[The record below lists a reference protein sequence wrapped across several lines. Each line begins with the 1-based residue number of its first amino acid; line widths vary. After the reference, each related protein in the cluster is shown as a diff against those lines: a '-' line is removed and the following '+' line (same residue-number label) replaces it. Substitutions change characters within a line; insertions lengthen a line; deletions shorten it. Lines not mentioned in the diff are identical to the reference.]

1 MYNPNMQD
9 NSVEKMPLSQHLEDL
24 RKVLLRALLGLVVGV
39 IAGAFFVAPV
49 LDFLAGPVGG
59 VVNLQVIEVTES
71 MSVYMRV
78 ALLIGLIVALPW
90 IFFQLFSFIGKG
102 LKKSEKRGLLVAI
115 PFATI
120 LFLAGGGFAFF
131 VMLPASM
138 KFFISLLEVDT
149 SLRLSSYF
157 GFVVNLI
164 FWIAMSFEL
173 PLLVFV
179 MTRVGVIKPEFLTK
193 GWRVALVVIAVMAAV
208 ITPTGDPVNMVI
220 FMLPLFVLYLLSIGL
235 SALAYKAR
243 RASENASP
251 EVE

>member
-1 MYNPNMQD
+1 MYNPSMKD
-9 NSVEKMPLSQHLEDL
+9 KPIEKLPLSQHLEDL
-24 RKVLLRALLGLVVGV
+24 RKVLLRAILGLLAGV
-39 IAGAFFVAPV
+39 IAGAFFVKPV
-49 LDFLAGPVGG
+49 LDFLARPIGG
-59 VVNLQVIEVTES
+59 VENLQVIEVTES

-90 IFFQLFSFIGKG
+90 IFYQLFSFIGKG
-102 LKKSEKRGLLVAI
+102 LKKSEKRGLLIAV

-120 LFLAGGGFAFF
+120 LFLAGGGFAFY

-138 KFFISLLEVDT
+138 KFFTNLLEVDT

-157 GFVVNLI
+157 GFVINLI

-179 MTRVGVIKPEFLTK
+179 LSRVGLIKPGFLTK

-220 FMLPLFVLYLLSIGL
+220 FMLPLFVLYLMSIGL

-243 RASENASP
+243 RASEKENP

>member
-24 RKVLLRALLGLVVGV
+24 RKVLLRALLGLMVGV

>member
-1 MYNPNMQD
+1 MYNPSMEED
-9 NSVEKMPLSQHLEDL
+9 TTEKMPLGQHLEDL
-24 RKVLLRALLGLVVGV
+24 RKVLLRAMLGLLVGV
-39 IAGAFFVAPV
+39 IAGTFFVKPV
-49 LDFLAGPVGG
+49 LDFFALPVGG
-59 VVNLQVIEVTES
+59 VTNLQVIEVTES

-78 ALLIGLIVALPW
+78 ALLIGLILALPW

-102 LKKSEKRGLLVAI
+102 LKKSEKRGLLIAI

-120 LFLAGGGFAFF
+120 LFLVGGGFAFL

-138 KFFISLLEVDT
+138 RFFTSLLDVNT
-149 SLRLSSYF
+149 TLRLSSYF

-179 MTRVGVIKPEFLTK
+179 LTRVGIVKPGFLTK
-193 GWRVALVVIAVMAAV
+193 GWRVALVAIAVLSAV

-220 FMLPLFVLYLLSIGL
+220 FMLPLFGLYLMSIGL
-235 SALAYKAR
+235 SAQAYKSR
-243 RASENASP
+243 HASEVESP
-251 EVE
+251 EE

>member
-1 MYNPNMQD
+1 MYNPNMEND
-9 NSVEKMPLSQHLEDL
+9 LTEKMPLNAHLEDL
-24 RKVLLRALLGLVVGV
+24 RKVLFRALLGLMVGV
-39 IAGAFFVAPV
+39 IAGAFFVKPV
-49 LDFLAGPVGG
+49 LDFFARPVGG
-59 VVNLQVIEVTES
+59 VANLQVIEVTES
-71 MSVYMRV
+71 VSVYMRV
-78 ALLIGLIVALPW
+78 ALLIGLIIALPW

-102 LKKSEKRGLLVAI
+102 LKKSEKRGLLIAI

-120 LFLAGGGFAFF
+120 LFLVGGGFAFF

-138 KFFISLLEVDT
+138 RFFTSLLEVNT
-149 SLRLSSYF
+149 TLRLSSYF

-164 FWIAMSFEL
+164 FWIGISFEL

-179 MTRVGVIKPEFLTK
+179 LTRVGIVKPGFLTK
-193 GWRVALVVIAVMAAV
+193 GWRVALVGIAVLSAV

-220 FMLPLFVLYLLSIGL
+220 FMLPLFGLYLLSIGL

-243 RASENASP
+243 RATQAESP

>member
-1 MYNPNMQD
+1 MYNPNMEND
-9 NSVEKMPLSQHLEDL
+9 LTERMPLNAHLEDL
-24 RKVLLRALLGLVVGV
+24 RKVLFRALLGLMVGV
-39 IAGAFFVAPV
+39 MAGAFFVEPV
-49 LDFLAGPVGG
+49 LDSFARPVGG
-59 VVNLQVIEVTES
+59 VANLQVIEVTES
-71 MSVYMRV
+71 VSVYMRV
-78 ALLIGLIVALPW
+78 ALLIGLIIALPW

-102 LKKSEKRGLLVAI
+102 LKKSEKRGLLIAI

-120 LFLAGGGFAFF
+120 LFLVGGGFAFF

-138 KFFISLLEVDT
+138 RFFTSLLEVNT
-149 SLRLSSYF
+149 TLRLSSYF

-164 FWIAMSFEL
+164 FWIGISFEL

-179 MTRVGVIKPEFLTK
+179 LTRVGIVKPGFLTK
-193 GWRVALVVIAVMAAV
+193 GWRVALVGIAVLSAV

-220 FMLPLFVLYLLSIGL
+220 FMLPLFGLYLLSIGL

-243 RASENASP
+243 RATQAESP

>member
-1 MYNPNMQD
+1 MYNPSMD
-9 NSVEKMPLSQHLEDL
+9 NDPSEKLPLSQHLEDL
-24 RKVLLRALLGLVVGV
+24 RKVLFRALVGLFAGV
-39 IAGAFFVAPV
+39 IAGAFFVKPV
-49 LDFLAGPVGG
+49 LDFFAGPVGG
-59 VVNLQVIEVTES
+59 VENLQVIEVTES

-78 ALLIGLIVALPW
+78 ALLIGLIITLPW
-90 IFFQLFSFIGKG
+90 IFFQMFSFVGKG
-102 LKKSEKRGLLVAI
+102 LKRSEKRGLFIAI
-115 PFATI
+115 PFATL
-120 LFLAGGGFAFF
+120 LFLAGGSFAFF

-138 KFFISLLEVDT
+138 KFFTSLLDVNT

-157 GFVVNLI
+157 GFVTNLI

-179 MTRVGVIKPEFLTK
+179 LTRVGVVKPEFLTK
-193 GWRVALVVIAVMAAV
+193 GWRVALVMIAVMAAV

-220 FMLPLFVLYLLSIGL
+220 FMLPLFVLYLMSIGL

-243 RASENASP
+243 RASEVGSP

>member
-1 MYNPNMQD
+1 MYNPNMED
-9 NSVEKMPLSQHLEDL
+9 NLTEKMPLSHHLEDL
-24 RKVLLRALLGLVVGV
+24 RKVLLRSLLGLMVGV
-39 IAGAFFVAPV
+39 IAGAFFVTPV
-49 LDFLAGPVGG
+49 LDFLAGPIGG

-120 LFLAGGGFAFF
+120 LFLAGGGFAFY

-138 KFFISLLEVDT
+138 KFFTSLLEVDT

-173 PLLVFV
+173 PLLVFIL
-179 MTRVGVIKPEFLTK
+179 TRVGVIKPEFLTK

-235 SALAYKAR
+235 SVLAYKAR
-243 RASENASP
+243 RASEKEGP

>member
-1 MYNPNMQD
+1 MYNPSMKD
-9 NSVEKMPLSQHLEDL
+9 KPTEKLPLSQHLEDL
-24 RKVLLRALLGLVVGV
+24 RKVLLRAILGLLAGV
-39 IAGAFFVAPV
+39 IAGAFFVKPV
-49 LDFLAGPVGG
+49 LDFLARPIGG
-59 VVNLQVIEVTES
+59 VENLQVIEVTES

-90 IFFQLFSFIGKG
+90 IFYQLFSFIGKG
-102 LKKSEKRGLLVAI
+102 LKKSEKRGLLIAV

-120 LFLAGGGFAFF
+120 LFLAGGGFAFY

-138 KFFISLLEVDT
+138 KFFTNLLEVDT

-157 GFVVNLI
+157 GFVINLI

>member
-1 MYNPNMQD
+1 MYNPDMEE
-9 NSVEKMPLSQHLEDL
+9 NSPDKMPIAQHLEDL
-24 RKVLLRALLGLVVGV
+24 RKVLLRALLGLMAGV
-39 IAGAFFVAPV
+39 IAGAFFVKPV
-49 LDFLAGPVGG
+49 LDFFAQPIGG
-59 VVNLQVIEVTES
+59 VDNLQVIEVTES

-102 LKKSEKRGLLVAI
+102 LKKSEKRGLLIAI

-138 KFFISLLEVDT
+138 KFFMGLLEVNT
-149 SLRLSSYF
+149 ALRLSSYF

-179 MTRVGVIKPEFLTK
+179 LTRVGVMKPGILTK
-193 GWRVALVVIAVMAAV
+193 GWRVALVAIAVLSAV

-220 FMLPLFVLYLLSIGL
+220 FMLPLFGLYLLSIGL
-235 SALAYKAR
+235 SVLAYKAR
-243 RASENASP
+243 RATEAESL

>member
-1 MYNPNMQD
+1 MYNPIMED
-9 NSVEKMPLSQHLEDL
+9 NQTEKMPLSHHLEDL
-24 RKVLLRALLGLVVGV
+24 RKILLRALLGLMIGV
-39 IAGAFFVAPV
+39 MVGAFFVQPV
-49 LDFLAGPVGG
+49 LDFFAEPVGG

-78 ALLIGLIVALPW
+78 ALLVGLVIALPW
-90 IFFQLFSFIGKG
+90 IFFQLFSFVGKG
-102 LKKSEKRGLLVAI
+102 LKKSEKRGLFIAI

-120 LFLAGGGFAFF
+120 LFLAGGSFAFF

-138 KFFISLLEVDT
+138 KFFTSLLAVET
-149 SLRLSSYF
+149 SLRLSAYF

-164 FWIAMSFEL
+164 FWIAISFEL

-179 MTRVGVIKPEFLTK
+179 LTRVGVIKPAFLTK

-243 RASENASP
+243 RASELGSP